1 MWLPYSV
8 ADPLKIRTPVWR
20 STAPAHAPGVP
31 KVYGP
36 LIVNC
41 RIVTSAAP
49 STRTIEFGC
58 VITRGAL
65 MIAWS
70 GTCEKSNRPSLP
82 GPIRTCS

>member
-20 STAPAHAPGVP
+20 SSAPAHAP

-49 STRTIEFGC
+49 STRTIEFGR
-58 VITRGAL
+58 VISRGAL